1 MESSNISNWT
11 KEQLKKE
18 VMKLR
23 DQTKTPKKTLNT
35 SGMSSTSTSSQ
46 EEIDKYKQQIQE
58 MQVEILHLKELNT
71 AAKSEIEY
79 LRTQNNMMLTNILEK
94 DKIQVQAVNKKERQF
109 YPKFVPKFSKHLV
122 ISDSTYKL
130 VQQNDI
136 THDTAIHSYPSA
148 GIKDI
153 NNVIEQYSPGTKTES
168 LILHFGH
175 NSIDQG
181 SKGKDAAAE
190 FSEVV
195 SKSIRKL
202 KPHNVAL
209 CKLPPV
215 KNGIYGRE
223 SNNIEIS
230 AYNSS
235 LDDIADTIK
244 GEFPNTNI
252 KILEYNMNSNDI
264 RNDGVHPNLTG
275 IQKLVSTL
283 RDYFKSLGHHTS
295 STQIAMRQLKKKQ

>member
-148 GIKDI
+148 GIKDSI
-153 NNVIEQYSPGTKTES
+153 MLLNNTHQV
-168 LILHFGH
+168 
-175 NSIDQG
+175 
-181 SKGKDAAAE
+181 
-190 FSEVV
+190 
-195 SKSIRKL
+195 
-202 KPHNVAL
+202 
-209 CKLPPV
+209 
-215 KNGIYGRE
+215 
-223 SNNIEIS
+223 
-230 AYNSS
+230 
-235 LDDIADTIK
+235 
-244 GEFPNTNI
+244 
-252 KILEYNMNSNDI
+252 
-264 RNDGVHPNLTG
+264 
-275 IQKLVSTL
+275 QKLNHLYCILDIIQSTKEVKARMQQQNFQKL
-283 RDYFKSLGHHTS
+283 YRKVFAS
-295 STQIAMRQLKKKQ
+295 